1 MGAFLSKVLPD
12 WILVISLVFLLAFTT
27 YTTLEKGLQQWNKES
42 KQFEAEKKSILTK
55 TLEQDD
61 DESESAPLLSETPAT
76 ASKDRLVNVATSSS
90 TEEDTENPIN
100 PAPLHEDK
108 DEKTTKTF
116 DAIVSKPQLASR
128 LGETSAELEELLEE
142 ERHTPMDKVLMVSVM
157 IGMVIVLNLLKGGG
171 SKFPSPLGLECA
183 GNGYWFLTVL
193 VFVWILGFSVHM
205 RSLLVKK
212 WERKLRLRYRYIEG
226 DVEWNAVNTLIYPMI
241 CFFAGFFAGLFGIGG
256 GIVKGPLMLY
266 MGVHPQVASATCAV
280 MIMFTSLAGTTMY
293 IAFGTLLWDYG
304 WFFFILGLVA
314 TCVGQFGV
322 SYLVNKYRRV
332 SLVSL
337 SIGAVVALSTV
348 LMAIQSVFSLIDYEN
363 RPPKSTLCGE

>member
-61 DESESAPLLSETPAT
+61 DESESAPLLSDAPAA
-76 ASKDRLVNVATSSS
+76 ASKDRLVNVVTS
-90 TEEDTENPIN
+90 EDTENPTDV
-100 PAPLHEDK
+100 APLHEEK
-108 DEKTTKTF
+108 DEKTKTF
-116 DAIVSKPQLASR
+116 DAIVSKPQWASR
-128 LGETSAELEELLEE
+128 LGETSTELEALLEE
-142 ERHTPMDKVLMVSVM
+142 ERHTPYDKVVMVSVM

-171 SKFPSPLGLECA
+171 RTFPSPLGLDCG

-226 DVEWNAVNTLIYPMI
+226 DVEWNSINTLIYPMI

-304 WFFFILGLVA
+304 WFFFVLGLVA

-337 SIGAVVALSTV
+337 SIGAVVALSTI

-363 RPPKSTLCGE
+363 RPPKSTLCGA

>member
-1 MGAFLSKVLPD
+1 M
-12 WILVISLVFLLAFTT
+12 VISLVFLLAFTT
-27 YTTLEKGLQQWNKES
+27 YTTLEKGLQQWNKET
-42 KQFEAEKKSILTK
+42 KQFEAERKSILTQ
-55 TLEQDD
+55 TLEKDD
-61 DESESAPLLSETPAT
+61 DDSESAPLLSEASAAT
-76 ASKDRLVNVATSSS
+76 APSKRLVNVATEEQDPEYPSLADSASSVV
-90 TEEDTENPIN
+90 
-100 PAPLHEDK
+100 HEDK
-108 DEKTTKTF
+108 DETTKSF
-116 DAIVSKPQLASR
+116 DAIVSKTKPQYASR
-128 LGETSAELEELLEE
+128 LGESSAELEDLLEE
-142 ERHTPMDKVLMVSVM
+142 ERHTPMDKVTMVSVM

-171 SKFPSPLGLECA
+171 QRFPSPLGLDC
-183 GNGYWFLTVL
+183 GGSGYWLLTGL

-205 RSLLVKK
+205 RALLIKK

-226 DVEWNAVNTLIYPMI
+226 DVEWNPVNTMIYPMI

-304 WFFFILGLVA
+304 WFFFVLGLLA

-363 RPPKSTLCGE
+363 RPAKSTLCGE